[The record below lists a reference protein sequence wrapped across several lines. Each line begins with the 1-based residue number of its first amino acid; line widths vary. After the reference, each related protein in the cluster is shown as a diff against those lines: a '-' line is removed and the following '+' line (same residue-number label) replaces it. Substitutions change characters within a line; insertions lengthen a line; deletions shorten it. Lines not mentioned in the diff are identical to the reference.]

1 MLPENIWA
9 FPLIQ
14 KIHFILTY
22 PIPCVP
28 SIKLA
33 KKTEMKL
40 EASRFGNHAIQH
52 IQIPEAE

>member
-1 MLPENIWA
+1 MLPENIWGNLETI
-9 FPLIQ
+9 PIQ
-14 KIHFILTY
+14 SHVF
-22 PIPCVP
+22 VP

-40 EASRFGNHAIQH
+40 EAIRFGNHAIQH